1 VAKRTTS
8 SGKQASSGG
17 KVARGD
23 TVRAGDSAGAAVPVD
38 PALMQTQRMCE
49 RRRFREKDVSIARMV
64 NDIGRQAKRDV
75 ERSGATAEAW
85 RACMPAELVEE
96 TWIESASPAQL
107 LVGVASSP
115 AAYAVDRALRAGAL
129 AELRRVLHAPGLRVR
144 TRIGKSPAAELP
156 EPHIEPKPAPR
167 GGFSKRPGTR

>member
-1 VAKRTTS
+1 MAKRTNS
-8 SGKQASSGG
+8 IGKPESSGG
-17 KVARGD
+17 RTARGD
-23 TVRAGDSAGAAVPVD
+23 ASRGESARDAVPVD
-38 PALMQTQRMCE
+38 PELMRTQRLCE

-64 NDIGRQAKRDV
+64 GDIGRQAKRDV

-85 RACMPAELVEE
+85 RTCMPAGLVEE

-107 LVGVASSP
+107 LIGVASSP

-156 EPHIEPKPAPR
+156 EPDIEPKPAPR
-167 GGFSKRPGTR
+167 SGFPKRPGTR